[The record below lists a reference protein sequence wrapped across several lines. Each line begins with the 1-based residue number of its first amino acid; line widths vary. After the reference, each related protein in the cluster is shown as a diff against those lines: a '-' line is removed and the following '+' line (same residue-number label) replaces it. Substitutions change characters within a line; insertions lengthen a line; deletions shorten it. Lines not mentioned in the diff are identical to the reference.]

1 MVKSINEHTEKLLLS
16 EKKQYDSQLKMLSY
30 QLNPHFIY
38 NTLNAVICLARK
50 QDYQEIIRLTR
61 SFIQLLRSLL
71 LTDLQ
76 AMASVEEEKEYICRY
91 VEVLQICYKNIP
103 NIKWEI
109 DETLLS
115 RQIPRMILYPLVEN
129 SIFHGI
135 IPSNTSS
142 LLRIVIAQKDD
153 RINITVEDDGVG
165 CTEEEREK
173 HQTSSGKRAH
183 RGAHRYV

>member
-1 MVKSINEHTEKLLLS
+1 M
-16 EKKQYDSQLKMLSY
+16 
-30 QLNPHFIY
+30 
-38 NTLNAVICLARK
+38 ICLARK

-109 DETLLS
+109 DETLLF

-142 LLRIVIAQKDD
+142 LLRIVIAQKEDQ
-153 RINITVEDDGVG
+153 INITVEDDGVG
-165 CTEEEREK
+165 CTEEERESIRLRLESERTGGHIGMFNVNGRLK
-173 HQTSSGKRAH
+173 LIYEEVQPLKMEMRPGGGTIISFAFSKPREE
-183 RGAHRYV
+183 RDV